1 MKGPTKKQQEILLF
15 ISSFIS
21 QYGFAPSL
29 KEMADHF
36 HISSA
41 AVHYALISMEKK
53 GLIDKAGNGA
63 RSIILSSDVRKDMG
77 NIPVPLYQGEPDSS
91 SLDNGSLDTLFVPS
105 SLASPSTFAF
115 IVTSWSMKEG
125 GILPGDIAILD
136 KEREAKDGDIVLGY
150 PEGGDGKME
159 LRRLRKRKTLFEL
172 WPENDSMGITR
183 SQNMVICGIL
193 REIRRKY

>member
-53 GLIDKAGNGA
+53 GLVDKVGNGA

-77 NIPVPLYQGEPDSS
+77 NTPVPLYHDGASS
-91 SLDNGSLDTLFVPS
+91 FQR
-105 SLASPSTFAF
+105 
-115 IVTSWSMKEG
+115 I
-125 GILPGDIAILD
+125 
-136 KEREAKDGDIVLGY
+136 
-150 PEGGDGKME
+150 
-159 LRRLRKRKTLFEL
+159 
-172 WPENDSMGITR
+172 
-183 SQNMVICGIL
+183 
-193 REIRRKY
+193 

>member
-15 ISSFIS
+15 ISTFIS
-21 QYGFAPSL
+21 QYGFAPSH

-53 GLIDKAGNGA
+53 GLVDKAGNGA

-77 NIPVPLYQGEPDSS
+77 NTPVPLYQGEPDSS
-91 SLDNGSLDTLFVPS
+91 SLDNGSPDTLFVPS

-136 KEREAKDGDIVLGY
+136 KVREAKDGDIVLGY